1 MTVSYF
7 GIRHHGPGSARSV
20 VRALERLSPDI
31 VLVEG
36 PPEANQVLDSVI
48 HPDMKPPVALLV
60 YEAKR
65 SQRASFYPYA
75 DFSPEWQAISYALNN
90 QISVRLIDLPVSHKF
105 ALASQS
111 SVEMDTDT
119 PSKNQPIDSNE
130 PISDN
135 EPIKDNEPNS
145 DVSTQ
150 QTLDFYSPELTSAK
164 PPPSTSTSPQWYLD
178 ILRDPLS
185 YFGQLAG
192 YGDGE
197 GWWEKQVELN
207 QSDDQSLFE
216 AVAEMMTE
224 LRQAMGGWLYQKN
237 LDEDTLMELRREASM
252 RKMIRKALK
261 EGFTNIAVVCGAWHV
276 PALQHPPKVK
286 EDQQL
291 LRGLPKTKVI
301 VTWIPWTFERM
312 SLDSGYSAGIVSPG
326 FYSHLWQSG
335 QNEPVLWLSK
345 VARALREMGLDISPA
360 HIIETLRLAE
370 ALSALRHF
378 PVPRLEEM
386 NEAIK
391 TVMLFGD
398 ESPLELIKRHLII
411 GARLGRIPPNLPA
424 TPIEHNLRQ
433 LQKRLR
439 LPAKAEA
446 EEKLLDVRKP
456 IDLERS
462 YLLHRLNLLEIHWG
476 VECDFRGEGTFKE
489 GWSLEWHPNFTIDL
503 IDRSRWG
510 QTVEEA
516 SVHYALHQSIEAD
529 LSELTTL
536 AQQAIIA
543 HLPAAIEPLMNR
555 LKERAAVTSDMTQML
570 KAIPPLAELLKYSDV
585 RGSKIEDVEQV
596 LYALVPRVCIGLVYA
611 CRSLDTDS
619 IAEMTK
625 LLTASTKA
633 LTLIDQA
640 VLIQPWLNILE
651 SLCDHDEVDGQL
663 KGRACRLLIDTQYI
677 NSEKMVTLMS
687 LALSRSVAPDQ
698 SSSWLEGFL
707 SNSGQILIYDDVL
720 LRLVDDWVC
729 QRQADIF
736 NELLP
741 IIRRTFSTFS
751 PTELRQVGERIKHGE
766 FIINQSRLDQSINVD
781 RAQVVLPII
790 AKLLGIESS
799 T

>member
-1 MTVSYF
+1 VTVSYF
-7 GIRHHGPGSARSV
+7 GIRHHGPGCARSV
-20 VRALERLSPDI
+20 VRALERLSPDL

-36 PPEANQVLDSVI
+36 PPEANQVLHSVI

-60 YEAKR
+60 YEAKQ

-75 DFSPEWQAISYALNN
+75 NFSPEWQAISYALNN
-90 QISVRLIDLPVSHKF
+90 QTSVQLIDLPVSHKF
-105 ALASQS
+105 ALASQKS
-111 SVEMDTDT
+111 PEIETDAPT
-119 PSKNQPIDSNE
+119 EIQPTDSNQPNKDDQPNAVDS
-130 PISDN
+130 I
-135 EPIKDNEPNS
+135 
-145 DVSTQ
+145 Q
-150 QTLDFYSPELTSAK
+150 QTLNFHIPEITSVKPSPS
-164 PPPSTSTSPQWYLD
+164 PSPSPSTSTQWRLD

-197 GWWEKQVELN
+197 AWWEKQVELN

-224 LRQAMGGWLYQKN
+224 LRQAMGGWHFQED
-237 LDEDTLMELRREASM
+237 LDEDRLMELRREASM
-252 RKMIRKALK
+252 RKIIRKALK
-261 EGFTNIAVVCGAWHV
+261 EGFTNIAVICGAWHV
-276 PALQHPPKVK
+276 PALKHPPKVK
-286 EDQQL
+286 EDHQL
-291 LRGLPKTKVI
+291 LKGLPKTKVV

-312 SLDSGYSAGIVSPG
+312 SIDSGYSAGVTSPG

-335 QNEPVLWLSK
+335 QSEPALWLSK
-345 VARALREMGLDISPA
+345 VARALRKMGLDISPA

-370 ALSALRHF
+370 TLSALRHF

-391 TVMLFGD
+391 AVMLFGD
-398 ESPLELIKRHLII
+398 ERPLELIKQHLMI
-411 GARLGRIPPNLPA
+411 GNKLGHIPPNLPA
-424 TPIEHNLRQ
+424 TPIEQDLRQ

-439 LPAKAEA
+439 LPPKAEI
-446 EEKLLDVRKP
+446 EEKTLDVRKP

-462 YLLHRLNLLEIHWG
+462 YLLHRLTLLDIQWG
-476 VECDFRGEGTFKE
+476 VEREHRGEGTFKE
-489 GWSLEWHPNFTIDL
+489 AWSLEWHPEFTIDL

-510 QTVEEA
+510 QTIEEA

-543 HLPAAIEPLMNR
+543 HLPAAIKLLMHR

-570 KAIPPLAELLKYSDV
+570 MAIPPLAELLKYSDV
-585 RGSKIEDVEQV
+585 RGSKIEVVEQV
-596 LYALVPRVCIGLVYA
+596 IYALVPRVCIGLIYA
-611 CRSLDTDS
+611 CRSLDNDS
-619 IAEMTK
+619 IAEMTR
-625 LLTASTKA
+625 LLTTSTKA
-633 LTLIDQA
+633 LTLIDQTT
-640 VLIQPWLNILE
+640 LIQPWLNILE
-651 SLCDHDEVDGQL
+651 SLCDHHEVDGQL
-663 KGRACRLLIDTQYI
+663 RGRACRLLIDTQHI
-677 NSEKMVTLMS
+677 NSDKMITLMS
-687 LALSRSVAPDQ
+687 LALSRSVGPDQ
-698 SSSWLEGFL
+698 SSAWLEGFL
-707 SNSGQILIYDDVL
+707 SNSGQILIYDDLL

-729 QRQADIF
+729 QLQADIF
-736 NELLP
+736 NERLP
-741 IIRRTFSTFS
+741 IIRRIFSTFS

-766 FIINQSRLDQSINVD
+766 FINSQSQLDQSINVD